1 MVWTSY
7 IFDVLNKSL
16 SQSNQHNE
24 LSVDKSSH
32 PKTPILLKDIHFNVL
47 LKIFAIKT
55 QLIVLVYF
63 LPKSFQLFGVPIFWL
78 FVCLFVWWCLTP
90 LTTMF
95 QLHHDGQFYWWRK
108 TEDPEKTTD
117 LSQVTDKLDL
127 IMLCTSPWL
136 ERSWW
141 RLFQKRVMRTKL
153 YVIPTLYYY
162 HWVNSISGRLLF
174 AESII
179 HPVVSCATMAWFMN

>member
-108 TEDPEKTTD
+108 PEDPEKTTD

-136 ERSWW
+136 ERHANDTKANIERMTDGNTSSSGALDYATHPKKCQRQTHFVWFW
-141 RLFQKRVMRTKL
+141 R
-153 YVIPTLYYY
+153 
-162 HWVNSISGRLLF
+162 S
-174 AESII
+174 
-179 HPVVSCATMAWFMN
+179 